1 MAKTKPD
8 LSAMIPDSIR
18 AFADGAR
25 AASPVP
31 QPAETPPPQ
40 DPVAESVVEKPAPT
54 EAAPPVEMPP
64 QPFIR
69 EGKTQVQLRLPP
81 SVQSR
86 LRRMAFERS
95 EMSPSRVTVQEL
107 LERAVMQFLERE
119 EKKSAPE

>member
-8 LSAMIPDSIR
+8 LSEMIPQSIR

-25 AASPVP
+25 VASPVP
-31 QPAETPPPQ
+31 QAQEAPAQEMPEEITGVAPLPPQTETPVTQ
-40 DPVAESVVEKPAPT
+40 FV
-54 EAAPPVEMPP
+54 
-64 QPFIR
+64 R
-69 EGKTQVQLRLPP
+69 EGKTQVQLRLTP

-107 LERAVMQFLERE
+107 LEKAVMQFLERE
-119 EKKSAPE
+119 EK

>member
-8 LSAMIPDSIR
+8 LSGMIPDSIR

-25 AASPVP
+25 VASPVP
-31 QPAETPPPQ
+31 KAQEL
-40 DPVAESVVEKPAPT
+40 PVAEVPVEKPAPL
-54 EAAPPVEMPP
+54 AAATQAETPP
-64 QPFIR
+64 QFVR

-119 EKKSAPE
+119 EK